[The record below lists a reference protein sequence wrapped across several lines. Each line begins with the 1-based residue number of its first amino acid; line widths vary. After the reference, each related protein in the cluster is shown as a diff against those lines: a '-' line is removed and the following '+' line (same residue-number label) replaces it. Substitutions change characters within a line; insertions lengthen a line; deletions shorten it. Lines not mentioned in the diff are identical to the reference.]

1 MEPVGIIWKVEKQLR
16 NFATTTDRY
25 TDRLV
30 PIGILHRVA
39 KNLWTFATL
48 TDGYTDGLV
57 PVDT

>member
-1 MEPVGIIWKVEKQLR
+1 MEPAGIIWKVENQLR
-16 NFATTTDRY
+16 NFATTTDGY
-25 TDRLV
+25 TDRLI